1 MFNASDP
8 SFFAVLSPDR
18 SPPSC
23 CNGTLALLVSS
34 ATTHFDSNRDAARAS
49 LKRAAELLQ
58 VSVNQGGRRRNE
70 SPILAGG
77 LAAWQAKR
85 LVAYV
90 ETNINSNI
98 RVSTLAS
105 VVHLSVSHFSRV
117 FKQTFGETPH
127 AYLTRQRIRRA
138 QVIMMRSREP
148 LAQIALHCGMSDQAH
163 FTRAFRKIVG
173 INPGMWRRLVPTAHA
188 SPGS

>member
-1 MFNASDP
+1 MSNASDP

-23 CNGTLALLVSS
+23 CNGALAPLVTS
-34 ATTHFDSNRDAARAS
+34 ATTHCDSDRDAARAS
-49 LKRAAELLQ
+49 LKRAPEQPQ
-58 VSVNQGGRRRNE
+58 VSVNQGGRRSNE

-77 LAAWQAKR
+77 LAPWQAKR

-90 ETNINSNI
+90 ESNINSNI
-98 RVSTLAS
+98 QVSTLAS

-117 FKQTFGETPH
+117 FKRTFGETPH

-148 LAQIALHCGMSDQAH
+148 LAQVALHCGMSDQAH
-163 FTRAFRKIVG
+163 FTHVFRKIVG
-173 INPGMWRRLVPTAHA
+173 INPGMWRRLVPTTDA
-188 SPGS
+188 SPRS

>member
-1 MFNASDP
+1 
-8 SFFAVLSPDR
+8 
-18 SPPSC
+18 
-23 CNGTLALLVSS
+23 
-34 ATTHFDSNRDAARAS
+34 
-49 LKRAAELLQ
+49 
-58 VSVNQGGRRRNE
+58 
-70 SPILAGG
+70 LAGG
-77 LAAWQAKR
+77 LAPWQAKR
-85 LVAYV
+85 LAAYV

-98 RVSTLAS
+98 QVSTLAS

-163 FTRAFRKIVG
+163 FTHVFRKIVG
-173 INPGMWRRLVPTAHA
+173 INPGMWRDSYRTLHQMPD
-188 SPGS
+188 